1 MARNL
6 DPQILMEYE
15 RVLNQLTLR
24 AGENKIDPTL
34 DRIAFLADILGQPQL
49 SYDVIHIAGTN
60 GKTSTSRMVES
71 LLSATSLNVGLTT
84 SPHLHDVRERI
95 RIYGQPIELELF
107 IETFDD
113 VAPLVALTEEKFGT
127 PISFFE
133 TMTALAFA
141 AFAQAPVDIAV
152 VEVGM
157 GGRWDATNIVQPTV
171 CVITPIGLDHQEYL
185 GDTIA
190 KIAAEKAGIIKPN
203 SVVVVGEQHPEALE
217 VIQRQAQEVG
227 AALLL
232 QGIDFDVVDR
242 QVAVGGQVL
251 QLRGLAGVY
260 TDVVMPLF
268 GAHQAKNASLALA
281 AVEAFF
287 GAGIEGREIDSEMV
301 HQGFGRVTSPGR
313 LEVVRRGPTVLVDAA
328 HNPHGAT
335 ALATSLESEF
345 TFDVLVGVVGMFADK
360 DSEGFLGV
368 MEPTFDRLLITQ
380 TDHERALAA
389 GELAEIAIKI
399 YGDDRVEVLP
409 RLTDAIARGI
419 EIADAVLAE
428 DDKNVGIVV
437 CGSVYTAAQARA
449 LLGKRDV

>member
-1 MARNL
+1 
-6 DPQILMEYE
+6 MEYE